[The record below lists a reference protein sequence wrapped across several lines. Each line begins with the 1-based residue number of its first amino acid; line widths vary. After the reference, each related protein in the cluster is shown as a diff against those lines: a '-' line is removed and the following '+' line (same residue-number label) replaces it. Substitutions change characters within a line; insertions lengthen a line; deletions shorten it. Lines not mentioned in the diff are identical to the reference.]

1 MSSTS
6 VAEKLTSTAVSSA
19 VVTVTSSAT
28 GTSLTLVTVTVIVD
42 WLESV
47 PVPSSV
53 TVYVKL
59 SVPK

>member
-6 VAEKLTSTAVSSA
+6 VAEKVTSTAVSSA
-19 VVTVTSSAT
+19 VVTDLSAAT

-42 WLESV
+42 VLLSA
-47 PVPSSV
+47 VPSLAV
-53 TVYVKL
+53 NVKL

>member
-6 VAEKLTSTAVSSA
+6 VAEKVTSTAVSSA
-19 VVTVTSSAT
+19 VVTDLSAAT
-28 GTSLTLVTVTVIVD
+28 GASLTLVTVTVIVD
-42 WLESV
+42 WLDSV

>member
-1 MSSTS
+1 M
-6 VAEKLTSTAVSSA
+6 SSA
-19 VVTVTSSAT
+19 VVTDLSAAT
-28 GTSLTLVTVTVIVD
+28 GASLTLVTVTVIVD
-42 WLESV
+42 WLDSV